1 MGTFLIAKTIRNRL
15 KEGKSLRLS
24 ALPEADGFYQHLG
37 MEETGMNH
45 YGGLNWRFSY
55 KKAKEFSDFI
65 YNQLYQ
71 REEPKPKAK
80 EVRPKKPLKK
90 LKPAADSLN
99 PVRDILRGQEIGME
113 NNELLE
119 LTGFKHSIM
128 HHQRLSERQVQH
140 MKEKGTPFW
149 PRNAAKL
156 KADFLKNMN
165 PANYESPE
173 MFQRAKERMKAMPVT
188 DFAKVLAAIM
198 SEEDE
203 A

>member
-1 MGTFLIAKTIRNRL
+1 L
-15 KEGKSLRLS
+15 SLL
-24 ALPEADGFYQHLG
+24 AVPEADGFYRHLG
-37 MEETGMNH
+37 MEDVGSFE
-45 YGGLNWRFSY
+45 WRFSY
-55 KKAKEFSDFI
+55 EKAKKFSDFV
-65 YNQLYQ
+65 YDQLFQ
-71 REEPKPKAK
+71 KGEKPKA
-80 EVRPKKPLKK
+80 VRPKKPLKK
-90 LKPAADSLN
+90 LKPAVGSLN
-99 PVRDILRGQEIGME
+99 PVRNILRSQEIGME

-173 MFQRAKERMKAMPVT
+173 IFQRAKERMKAMPVT